1 MAKLYLI
8 RHGETEYNTTY
19 RFQGQSDIP
28 LNKNGKRQAGRLA
41 AFFRGIPLDAIYCS
55 SLGRARETAETIA
68 KAKGLTP
75 VALDAFQEL
84 RFGKWEGMTGQD
96 IQKQYAKEWKD
107 FFANPANTIVPGGE
121 SMNDVQQRA
130 YPALRKIL
138 EKYPQGD
145 VALVAHGGIL
155 RVLICTMLGVD
166 LNRTWHLHVGNA
178 STTCFY
184 YWGNSYT
191 LEYANMT
198 YYLGEPSLELEI

>member
-155 RVLICTMLGVD
+155 RFNGQTF
-166 LNRTWHLHVGNA
+166 THLPGTA
-178 STTCFY
+178 
-184 YWGNSYT
+184 
-191 LEYANMT
+191 
-198 YYLGEPSLELEI
+198 ELEI